1 MSGKGYFMETLDRIN
16 DFVNSIV
23 WGWPTM
29 ILLVGTGVFLTILLR
44 GIQFRHL
51 GECIRTTV
59 SRKSSSA
66 GSGEVTPFQAFATA
80 LAGTVG
86 TGNIVGCSGAII
98 AGGPGAVFW
107 LWVSG
112 LFGMATKYSEV
123 LLAIRYRRR
132 NQHNERVGGPMFYI
146 EEGLGKKWKWLA
158 VFFAFAGAFAA
169 FGIGCLSQVSSVVSA
184 IRMSINAFSPL
195 SAEAEKTV
203 ALTVGILTAA
213 VLALVIIGGLK
224 RIGKFAASVS
234 PFMSIIYLVFA
245 LVVIF
250 TNLGSVGTVLKNIFA
265 CAFDPKAVLGAAV
278 GLSMKQAM
286 SSGIGRGLF
295 SNEAGQGS
303 APIAHAGTEE
313 EVPAR
318 QGMAGVFEVFFDTI
332 VICTITCLA
341 VLMSGVPVEYVTGD
355 KNVLPIIAFSSVFGD
370 KIGSVTVAVSLV
382 LFAFTTMVSWSL
394 YGVRCFEYLLKTDK
408 YSVWYRVLFVVVVA
422 YGATVPLGLAYRI
435 SDTLNGLMAIPNI
448 IALLALSRII
458 VEETKK
464 EFPEDW
470 K

>member
-1 MSGKGYFMETLDRIN
+1 MEAIDRIN

-29 ILLVGTGVFLTILLR
+29 ILLVGTGIFLTICLR

-51 GECIRTTV
+51 GECIRNTIQKR
-59 SRKSSSA
+59 SGSA
-66 GSGEVTPFQAFATA
+66 GTGAVTPFQAFATA

-107 LWVSG
+107 LWISG

-123 LLAIRYRRR
+123 LLAIRYRKK
-132 NQHNERVGGPMFYI
+132 NEHGERVGGPMFYI

-158 VFFAFAGAFAA
+158 VFFAFAGACAA

-184 IRMSINAFSPL
+184 IRMSINAFAPL

-203 ALTVGILTAA
+203 ALVVGICTAV

-224 RIGKFAASVS
+224 RIGKFAANVS
-234 PFMSIIYLVFA
+234 PFMSIIYLIFA
-245 LVVIF
+245 LVVIIV
-250 TNLGSVGTVLKNIFA
+250 NIGSIGTVLKSILVG
-265 CAFDPKAVLGAAV
+265 AFTPRAVLGAAI
-278 GLSMKQAM
+278 GISMKQAM

-313 EVPAR
+313 DVPAK
-318 QGMAGVFEVFFDTI
+318 QGMTGVFEVFFDTI

-355 KNVLPIIAFSSVFGD
+355 KNVLPIIAFSSIFGD
-370 KIGSVTVAVSLV
+370 KLGSVCVAVSLV

-408 YSVWYRVLFVVVVA
+408 YSMFYRLLFVLVVA

-448 IALLALSRII
+448 IALLALSKVII
-458 VEETKK
+458 EETKK
-464 EFPEDW
+464 EFPDDW

>member
-1 MSGKGYFMETLDRIN
+1 METLDRIN

-29 ILLVGTGVFLTILLR
+29 ILLVGTGIFFTVCLR
-44 GIQFRHL
+44 GFQFRHL
-51 GECIRTTV
+51 GDCIKSTV
-59 SRKSSSA
+59 QKRSGSA
-66 GSGEVTPFQAFATA
+66 GTGEVTPFQAFATA

-98 AGGPGAVFW
+98 TGGPGAVFW
-107 LWVSG
+107 LWISG

-132 NQHNERVGGPMFYI
+132 NEHGERVGGPMFYI
-146 EEGLGKKWKWLA
+146 EDGLGKKWRWLA
-158 VFFAFAGAFAA
+158 VFFAFAGTCAA

-184 IRMSINAFSPL
+184 IRMSINSFSPL
-195 SAEAEKTV
+195 SEAQEKTV
-203 ALTVGILTAA
+203 ALTVGIGTAS

-224 RIGKFAASVS
+224 RIGKFAANVS

-250 TNLGSVGTVLKNIFA
+250 MNIGSIGTVLKSIFA
-265 CAFDPKAVLGAAV
+265 GAFTPKAVLGAAV
-278 GLSMKQAM
+278 GISMKQAM

-313 EVPAR
+313 NSPAK
-318 QGMAGVFEVFFDTI
+318 QGMTGVFEVFFDTI
-332 VICTITCLA
+332 VICTITCFA
-341 VLMSGVPVEYVTGD
+341 VLMSGVPIEYVSGD
-355 KNVLPIIAFSSVFGD
+355 KNVLPILAFSSVFGD
-370 KIGSVTVAVSLV
+370 KIGSISVAVSLV

-408 YSVWYRVLFVVVVA
+408 YSLLYRILFVIVVA

-448 IALLALSRII
+448 IALLGLHKVVI
-458 VEETKK
+458 EETDKAFPTKK
-464 EFPEDW
+464 
-470 K
+470 

>member
-1 MSGKGYFMETLDRIN
+1 METLDRIN
-16 DFVNSIV
+16 DFINSIV

-29 ILLVGTGVFLTILLR
+29 ILLVGTGIFLTICLR
-44 GIQFRHL
+44 GLQFRHL
-51 GECIRTTV
+51 GECIRSTV
-59 SRKSSSA
+59 MKRSGSA
-66 GSGEVTPFQAFATA
+66 GTGSVTPFQAFATA

-107 LWVSG
+107 LWISG

-123 LLAIRYRRR
+123 LLAVRYRKR
-132 NQHNERVGGPMFYI
+132 NEHGERVGGPMFYI
-146 EEGLGKKWKWLA
+146 EDGLGKKWKWLA
-158 VFFAFAGAFAA
+158 VFFAFAGTCAA

-184 IRMSINAFSPL
+184 IRMSINAFTPL
-195 SAEAEKTV
+195 SAETEKTV
-203 ALTVGILTAA
+203 ALTVGLCTAA

-224 RIGKFAASVS
+224 RIGKFAANVS
-234 PFMSIIYLVFA
+234 PFMSIVYLIFA
-245 LVVIF
+245 LVVIIM
-250 TNLGSVGTVLKNIFA
+250 NIGSLGTVLKSIFA
-265 CAFDPKAVLGAAV
+265 GAFNPKAVLGAAV
-278 GLSMKQAM
+278 GISIKQAM

-313 EVPAR
+313 EVPAK
-318 QGMAGVFEVFFDTI
+318 QGKAGVFEVFFDTI

-341 VLMSGVPVEYVTGD
+341 VLMSGVPIEYVTGD
-355 KNVLPIIAFSSVFGD
+355 KNVLPIVAFSSIFGD
-370 KIGSVTVAVSLV
+370 KIGSVCVAVSLV

-394 YGVRCFEYLLKTDK
+394 YGVRCFEYLLKTDRF
-408 YSVWYRVLFVVVVA
+408 SMWYRLLFVIVVA

-448 IALLALSRII
+448 IALLALTKVI

-464 EFPEDW
+464 EFPKDW

>member
-1 MSGKGYFMETLDRIN
+1 METLDRIN

-29 ILLVGTGVFLTILLR
+29 ILLVGTGIFFTICLR
-44 GIQFRHL
+44 GFQFRHL
-51 GECIRTTV
+51 GDCIKSTV
-59 SRKSSSA
+59 QKRSGSA
-66 GSGEVTPFQAFATA
+66 GTGEVTPFQAFATA

-98 AGGPGAVFW
+98 TGGPGAVFW
-107 LWVSG
+107 LWISG

-132 NQHNERVGGPMFYI
+132 NEHGERVGGPMFYI
-146 EEGLGKKWKWLA
+146 EDGLGKKWRWLA
-158 VFFAFAGAFAA
+158 VFFAFAGTCAA

-184 IRMSINAFSPL
+184 IRMSINSFSPL
-195 SAEAEKTV
+195 SEAQEKTV
-203 ALTVGILTAA
+203 ALTVGIGTAA

-224 RIGKFAASVS
+224 RIGKFAANVS

-250 TNLGSVGTVLKNIFA
+250 MNIGSIGTVLKSIFA
-265 CAFDPKAVLGAAV
+265 GAFTPKAVLGAAV
-278 GLSMKQAM
+278 GISMKQAM

-313 EVPAR
+313 NSPAK
-318 QGMAGVFEVFFDTI
+318 QGMTGVFEVFFDTI
-332 VICTITCLA
+332 VICTITCFA
-341 VLMSGVPVEYVTGD
+341 VLMSGVPIEYVSGD
-355 KNVLPIIAFSSVFGD
+355 KNVLPILAFSSVFGD
-370 KIGSVTVAVSLV
+370 KIGSISVAVSLV

-408 YSVWYRVLFVVVVA
+408 YSLLYRILFVIVVA

-448 IALLALSRII
+448 IALLGLHKVVI
-458 VEETKK
+458 EETDKAFPTKK
-464 EFPEDW
+464 
-470 K
+470 